1 MRIAYV
7 TMRFP
12 APSETFASTDVK
24 ALLRRGDAVTV
35 FGLRPAHARHAA
47 LVSERSLETVAVRPL
62 SFARALRGLR
72 LAVVRPAWTWAML
85 LWIVR
90 WTWRRPTHAVR
101 SLLLL
106 PSALVVFDD
115 VRRGGFAVA
124 HLFWGHYPAMVGH
137 LLERFAPEVVR
148 SIFLGA
154 YDLAMGYGGSAPVA
168 RNADTVWTHARVN
181 VPDIERLGVPA
192 RSVRVAYRGVDA
204 PHLEAVARRFVGKRV
219 PRRVVTVARLIASKG
234 LRDVIRAF
242 AAVRRVVPDATLCI
256 VGEGPDRVT
265 LEKLARGFGVAEAIE
280 FLGHVPHADA
290 LAAMARSEV
299 FVLLSTKPG
308 ERLPNVVKEAMA
320 LGCVCVVTA
329 TPGIDELV
337 EHERTGFVLESTE
350 DESAAGWLQRALTMG
365 SERRVLQEA
374 AAQRIRE
381 SFDVAA
387 TMDRYREAWQAARE
401 TAQGRA
407 ERRGANRP

>member
-12 APSETFASTDVK
+12 TPSETFASTDVH
-24 ALLRRGDAVTV
+24 ALTRLGDVVTV
-35 FGLRPAHARHAA
+35 IGLRPAHARHAELMA
-47 LVSERSLETVAVRPL
+47 ERSLESVAVCSL
-62 SFARALRGLR
+62 SLSRALRGLG
-72 LAVVRPAWTWAML
+72 LAVVRPAWTWSML
-85 LWIVR
+85 LWIFR
-90 WTWRRPTHAVR
+90 WTWLRPTHTVR

-106 PSALVVFDD
+106 PSALVAFDD
-115 VRRGGFAVA
+115 VRRGGFTVA

-168 RNADTVWTHARVN
+168 RHADTVWTHARVN

-192 RSVRVAYRGVDA
+192 GTVRVAYRGVDA
-204 PHLEAVARRFVGKRV
+204 SQLEAVARRYAGERV
-219 PRRVVTVARLIASKG
+219 PRRIVTVARLIASKG

-242 AAVRRVVPDATLCI
+242 AVLRNRVPQATLCI
-256 VGEGPDRVT
+256 VGEGPEQAT
-265 LEKLARGFGVAEAIE
+265 LEELARALGVGEAIE
-280 FLGHVPHADA
+280 FLGHLPHADA
-290 LAAMARSEV
+290 LAAMACSEV

-308 ERLPNVVKEAMA
+308 ERLPNAVKEAMA

-350 DESAAGWLQRALTMG
+350 PESVAGWLQHALTLG
-365 SERRVLQEA
+365 PERGTLQEA
-374 AAQRIRE
+374 AVQRIRE
-381 SFDVAA
+381 SFSVLA
-387 TMDRYREAWQAARE
+387 TMVRYREAWQAAQVRE
-401 TAQGRA
+401 GR
-407 ERRGANRP
+407 RRA